1 MRLRI
6 NIPNCNG
13 SPGFE
18 KAFHAYVSSVRSIVL
33 AWLLVGLNGGP
44 ATAGSSSTRPWGR
57 WTPPS
62 TTPPARSPG
71 VPHIRGS
78 ACPFLPHAFCL
89 GRPAYWPSRCPHAA
103 AAWDVSIGTFPV
115 ISVWRCQC
123 WGISGLLC
131 LRNSNGHC
139 KWPCCW
145 RWTSRCRRRPSL
157 GVLSASII
165 KRFGF
170 IPRLSLLFSCSR
182 RLAWGSAEQ
191 RMSNSAGVK
200 VTATSRGL
208 SWKSKSCCLSCT
220 KT

>member
-57 WTPPS
+57 WAPPS
-62 TTPPARSPG
+62 MTPPARSPG

-78 ACPFLPHAFCL
+78 ACTFLPHAFCL

-103 AAWDVSIGTFPV
+103 AAWDASIGTFPV
-115 ISVWRCQC
+115 ISVWRRQC

-145 RWTSRCRRRPSL
+145 RWTPP
-157 GVLSASII
+157 GV
-165 KRFGF
+165 
-170 IPRLSLLFSCSR
+170 
-182 RLAWGSAEQ
+182 
-191 RMSNSAGVK
+191 AGVHHWEYSAPPSSNALVSYHVWACCSPAAGARPGAVPSK
-200 VTATSRGL
+200 GRPIL
-208 SWKSKSCCLSCT
+208 QESKSRPHLADCRESPNLAA
-220 KT
+220 